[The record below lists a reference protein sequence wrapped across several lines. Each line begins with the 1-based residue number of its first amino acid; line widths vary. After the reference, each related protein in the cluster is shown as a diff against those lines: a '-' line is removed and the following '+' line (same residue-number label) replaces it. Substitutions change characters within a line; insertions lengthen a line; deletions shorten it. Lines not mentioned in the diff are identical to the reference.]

1 MKNETLDEFIEK
13 EGYEEGTLSQ
23 EIWSDGVREGAKW
36 QAERMY
42 SEEDMREAFREG
54 VFNYEGL
61 EFSENRFNNWFEQF
75 KKQKA

>member
-1 MKNETLDEFIEK
+1 MKNETIEEAAEK
-13 EGYEEGTLSQ
+13 YAELSYYNRDD
-23 EIWSDGVREGAKW
+23 INSFVNGAKW

-75 KKQKA
+75 KKEKQ